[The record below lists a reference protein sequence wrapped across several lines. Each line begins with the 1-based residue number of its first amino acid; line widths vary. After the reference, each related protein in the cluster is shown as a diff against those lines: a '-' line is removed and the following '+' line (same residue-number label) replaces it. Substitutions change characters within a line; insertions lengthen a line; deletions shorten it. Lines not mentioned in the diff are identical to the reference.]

1 MSTMVR
7 TLESH
12 ATLSTLTPLLDKEL
26 KDLEDWYMKEVKITT
41 EKCQRRLSLDD
52 IKILDRGWDLIKN
65 VECIE
70 NLKDIYDAKLDSIK
84 NFLLT
89 LSKEVELARP
99 STAEEEVDTIN
110 SWYTKHKK
118 QTAANQKQLQVKV
131 IWTNKDKRLRR
142 TFCIILG

>member
-26 KDLEDWYMKEVKITT
+26 KDLEDWYLKEVKITT

-89 LSKEVELARP
+89 LSKGVELARP
-99 STAEEEVDTIN
+99 SIAEEEVDTIN

-118 QTAANQKQLQVKV
+118 QTAANQEQLQVKV

-142 TFCIILG
+142 TLCIILG